1 MENLTAVKRAMEYV
15 RLFHPEVCIV
25 IFNKEG
31 RWQYMDEDFNAPK
44 FGKEMNDISL
54 LEEASD
60 SLTELPFIYQIN

>member
-1 MENLTAVKRAMEYV
+1 MENLTAVKRAMEHV

-60 SLTELPFIYQIN
+60 SLSELPFIYQIN